1 MKITLTSKNLNAV
14 ENLKETIE
22 KKFEKLDKYF
32 SSDIVANIMLS
43 KERGK
48 KKIEATI
55 NAAGTIFRAEE
66 INEDIY
72 ESVDRIIDKLSSQ
85 MSRFKTKLVKK
96 HKSPGIIF
104 DAVPEYSEP
113 EQDLK
118 VVKTKK
124 FQLEPMNVDE
134 AVMQMELLQ
143 HNFFVF
149 LNMENDS
156 VNVVYRRQDGNY
168 GLLETVY

>member
-1 MKITLTSKNLNAV
+1 MR
-14 ENLKETIE
+14 E
-22 KKFEKLDKYF
+22 
-32 SSDIVANIMLS
+32 
-43 KERGK
+43 
-48 KKIEATI
+48 
-55 NAAGTIFRAEE
+55 
-66 INEDIY
+66 
-72 ESVDRIIDKLSSQ
+72 
-85 MSRFKTKLVKK
+85 
-96 HKSPGIIF
+96 SPGIIF
-104 DAVPEYSEP
+104 DAVPEFTEP
-113 EQDLK
+113 EQELK